1 MPGHPPKQKREAS
14 SPQTR
19 RIQRFAAAAYA
30 CFVLVI
36 SLLPGAALP
45 VVPDWNLLFSPDK
58 IAHFGVY
65 AIFALLL
72 SAIFTERRK
81 LWGLIAAIGLA
92 GTFGGLMEVLQGTV
106 TAGRSFDPVD
116 MVANLL
122 GAAFGGICYLV
133 LQRITT
139 SPSTPVED
147 NN

>member
-1 MPGHPPKQKREAS
+1 M
-14 SPQTR
+14 
-19 RIQRFAAAAYA
+19 
-30 CFVLVI
+30 

-58 IAHFGVY
+58 LAHFGVY

-92 GTFGGLMEVLQGTV
+92 GAFGGLMEVLQGTLAV
-106 TAGRSFDPVD
+106 GRSFDPVD
-116 MVANLL
+116 MVANFL
-122 GAAFGGICYLV
+122 GAGFGGICYLL

-147 NN
+147 NK